1 MPSRRLEASRCP
13 RGPEQMLL
21 AFLLKGIL
29 VGLVIAV
36 PVGPVGIMCVR
47 RTIFEGKLVGL
58 VSGFGAATADAV
70 FGIIAGFGVT
80 AVADWLLGY
89 QWWLRG
95 IGGCA
100 LLLIGGLNLH
110 AKPQAQLDSPPDP
123 ESLSWDFLSTFL
135 LTLANPVTIFAFAGI
150 FAAIGLSGPEATLD
164 RAAILVLGVWVGS
177 LMWWFAL
184 GFGVGSFARSLETRH
199 LTWVN
204 RASGGILLLSGT
216 ALLASLV
223 IEWIR

>member
-1 MPSRRLEASRCP
+1 
-13 RGPEQMLL
+13 MLL
-21 AFLLKGIL
+21 TFLLKGIL

-47 RTIFEGKLVGL
+47 RTIFEGKLAGL

-70 FGIIAGFGVT
+70 FGIIAGFGIT

-89 QWWLRG
+89 QEWLRG
-95 IGGCA
+95 IGGCV
-100 LLLIGGLNLH
+100 LVLIGGNNLR
-110 AKPQAQLDSPPDP
+110 AKAQAQLDSSPDP

-150 FAAIGLSGPEATLD
+150 FAAIGLSGEEATFD

-177 LMWWFAL
+177 LLWWLAL
-184 GFGVGSFARSLETRH
+184 AFGLTSFARLLEARY
-199 LTWVN
+199 LAWVN
-204 RASGGILLLSGT
+204 RASGGILLLCGA

-223 IEWIR
+223 AERIR

>member
-1 MPSRRLEASRCP
+1 MPLP
-13 RGPEQMLL
+13 RGPAQMLL
-21 AFLLKGIL
+21 VLLLKGIL

-70 FGIIAGFGVT
+70 FGIIAGFGIT
-80 AVADWLLGY
+80 AVADLLLGY
-89 QWWLRG
+89 QEWLRG
-95 IGGCA
+95 IGGCV
-100 LLLIGGLNLH
+100 LVLIGGNNLLTK
-110 AKPQAQLDSPPDP
+110 AQPQLDSPPDP

-150 FAAIGLSGPEATLD
+150 FAAIGLSGEEATFD
-164 RAAILVLGVWVGS
+164 RAGILVLGVWVGS
-177 LMWWFAL
+177 LLWWLAL
-184 GFGVGSFARSLETRH
+184 SFGLASFARLLEARY
-199 LTWVN
+199 LAWVN
-204 RASGGILLLSGT
+204 RVSGGILLLCGA

-223 IEWIR
+223 IERIR

>member
-1 MPSRRLEASRCP
+1 
-13 RGPEQMLL
+13 MLL
-21 AFLLKGIL
+21 MFLLKGIL

-47 RTIFEGKLVGL
+47 RTIFEGRLVGL

-70 FGIIAGFGVT
+70 FGIIAGFGIT
-80 AVADWLLGY
+80 AVADLLLGY
-89 QWWLRG
+89 QEWLRG
-95 IGGCA
+95 IGGFV
-100 LLLIGGLNLH
+100 LVLIGGNNLLTK
-110 AKPQAQLDSPPDP
+110 AQPQLDSPPDP

-150 FAAIGLSGPEATLD
+150 FAAIGLSGEEATFD

-177 LMWWFAL
+177 LLWWLAL
-184 GFGVGSFARSLETRH
+184 SFGLASFARLLEARY
-199 LTWVN
+199 LAWVN
-204 RASGGILLLSGT
+204 RASGGILLLCGM

-223 IEWIR
+223 IERIR

>member
-1 MPSRRLEASRCP
+1 
-13 RGPEQMLL
+13 MLL

-36 PVGPVGIMCVR
+36 PVGPVGIICLR

-70 FGIIAGFGVT
+70 FGIIAGFGIT
-80 AVADWLLGY
+80 AVADWLLDY
-89 QWWLRG
+89 QEWLRS

-100 LLLIGGLNLH
+100 LLLIGGHNLR
-110 AKPQAQLDSPPDP
+110 AKPQVQLDSPPDP
-123 ESLSWDFLSTFL
+123 ESLSWDFVSTFL

-150 FAAIGLSGPEATLD
+150 FAAIGLSGAGATFD

-184 GFGVGSFARSLETRH
+184 SFGLGSFARSLAARH
-199 LTWVN
+199 LVWVN
-204 RASGGILLLSGT
+204 RASGVMLLLSGT
-216 ALLASLV
+216 ALLASLLL
-223 IEWIR
+223 ERIR